1 MIDEITVITNGILT
15 SDDSIYKIID
25 PLGYFVIKVEEIIEP
40 EPPAIIY
47 GSGDGTVGTEEVKRR
62 KIIRLTVFSSEL
74 GIDYIRELEPIEVT
88 HTIRDIKLS
97 DGIITVEIFNPVLNE
112 VYTKHITLDVKL
124 Y

>member
-1 MIDEITVITNGILT
+1 MIDEINVITNGILT
-15 SDDSIYKIID
+15 SDDRIYKIID

-40 EPPAIIY
+40 PVIIQGGAGY
-47 GSGDGTVGTEEVKRR
+47 IPEEEVRKR

-88 HTIRDIKLS
+88 HSVRDVRFL
-97 DGIITVEIFNPVLNE
+97 DGKIVVEIFNPVLNE
-112 VYTKHITLDVKL
+112 VYTKHVTLDVKL